1 MSPKKLPFFYGWV
14 IVFLSCLQ
22 VFAVVG
28 CGNNCW
34 SVFTI
39 SMCEDLSITRQQF
52 SAYFT
57 VVSITQIFALMTID
71 KVFARLGQLNTMKIT
86 AITGPLAL
94 LGISR
99 VHSVWGFYAFGI
111 VLGYGFIASS
121 FYSVA
126 IILSKWF
133 IDKRGSATGMVFMSS
148 PLGSMILVPLA
159 TGWDQTMG
167 WRTAVTILAG
177 IMAAITIPLAY
188 FLLKER
194 PEDIGLEPYVEERSQ
209 IGEKPVDPDSLWG
222 YTRGEAIR
230 LLSTWLFIAAIVG
243 NYMAGAC
250 SNALVPYLQ
259 DTGFSARAAGWVHS
273 IGLGAIAFARY
284 AGGRLSD
291 RFGCVRVLRVT
302 YALTP
307 LLLVGLV
314 LVPKTT
320 LVVPVMILGY
330 ASSQVLGAVLLPLI
344 TGRLY
349 GRKHY
354 TSMYGLFNAFG
365 VAMGASIPLA
375 LGTVY
380 TTFGS
385 YLPAFKVILAVT
397 IISFFIANLF
407 ATLQMKNREKKI
419 HEQAP
424 QMAEK
429 LLNAKV

>member
-1 MSPKKLPFFYGWV
+1 MVAS
-14 IVFLSCLQ
+14 Q
-22 VFAVVG
+22 A
-28 CGNNCW
+28 
-34 SVFTI
+34 
-39 SMCEDLSITRQQF
+39 DLST
-52 SAYFT
+52 
-57 VVSITQIFALMTID
+57 
-71 KVFARLGQLNTMKIT
+71 
-86 AITGPLAL
+86 
-94 LGISR
+94 
-99 VHSVWGFYAFGI
+99 
-111 VLGYGFIASS
+111 
-121 FYSVA
+121 
-126 IILSKWF
+126 
-133 IDKRGSATGMVFMSS
+133 
-148 PLGSMILVPLA
+148 
-159 TGWDQTMG
+159 
-167 WRTAVTILAG
+167 AG

-243 NYMAGAC
+243 NYMAGTC
-250 SNALVPYLQ
+250 SNALVPYLH